1 MAMEQDTSILKGT
14 ELFKNLSP
22 EEIRK
27 VLNICRPIHFSA
39 KEIIMK
45 EGELGDRMYV
55 ILEGTVEIIKSL
67 IMEGI
72 ETGESDR
79 KNKIFTRLHAK
90 DHAVFGEIALVG
102 EFKRTATVQAVTD
115 CSLYEIKK
123 SDFLTLAESD
133 FEFGYRILRNIS
145 GIVSARLRKVDDD
158 MMKLTTVLSMILKE
172 A

>member
-1 MAMEQDTSILKGT
+1 MEKDISILQGT

-22 EEIRK
+22 TQIRK
-27 VLNICRPIHFSA
+27 VLDICRPVHISE

-67 IMEGI
+67 IMDSSG
-72 ETGESDR
+72 SDASSE

-90 DHAVFGEIALVG
+90 DHAVFGEIALLE

-115 CSLYEIKK
+115 CDLYEIKK
-123 SDFLTLAESD
+123 ADFLRLAESD
-133 FEFGYRILRNIS
+133 FEFGYRIVRNLS
-145 GIVSARLRKVDDD
+145 GIVSARLRKADED
-158 MMKLTTVLSMILKE
+158 MIKLTTVLSMILKE
-172 A
+172 T